1 MISQNVK
8 LVYNDIIEKWY
19 AIGLE
24 PCEDLDKLYAKNPE
38 HLVNVT
44 IEKAISPGTD
54 SQNSAM
60 HALLQE
66 LWQFMMKNTNNP
78 IMDFMAFREY
88 MKLQFNF
95 VYYFE
100 AKGKT
105 MAVPMRWSKMT
116 KDQRC
121 EFMEKLLAYINELD
135 GCSQFGKIPKIIEGM
150 LDNQKIN
157 GYGG

>member
-1 MISQNVK
+1 VYNANVK
-8 LVYNDIIEKWY
+8 LQNNGIDKWY
-19 AIGLE
+19 YVSMPL
-24 PCEDLDKLYAKNPE
+24 CEELDKLFKRNPE

-44 IEKAISPGTD
+44 IEKAVSPGTD

-66 LWQFMMKNTNNP
+66 LWQFTMKHTNNP
-78 IMDFMAFREY
+78 IMDFNAFREY

-95 VYYFE
+95 VYYFM
-100 AKGKT
+100 AKGKD

-135 GCSQFGKIPKIIEGM
+135 GCNQFGKIPMIIEGM
-150 LDNQKIN
+150 QANSDLMK
-157 GYGG
+157 